1 MFSLT
6 PLLSLLASSTLLVQ
20 GLPMSDH
27 TAPISRRGSETPEVI
42 SRRGSETPEFI
53 SRRNSETTEI
63 VSRRNSD
70 IALETRDSCD
80 TADGDPIRGVNIGG
94 WLVVEPWMNW
104 ELVEGTNAPDQWT
117 FDQTNGAESK
127 LQSHWASWFNEADM
141 AQIAAWG
148 LNTVRIPIG
157 FWAFNNTGSPYISG
171 ADAYLEQAL
180 GWARKYNIQ
189 ALICMHGL
197 PGSQNGF
204 DNSGHKGNADWAEN
218 QDNLLASTAVLET
231 MAAKY
236 GTSSWSDVVWG
247 LELVNEPIVWDET
260 SARSAQSWAV
270 NTVKAMRTHI
280 TNPDLKL
287 VMHDAFMGAKAWVP
301 IAQQYNAE
309 AENFVLDVHLYQN
322 QGGDTSGMTQD
333 QHIATVC
340 NYPSTQ
346 FLPDSDQTPVLVG
359 EFSDQTNI
367 CVDAAGVVTAGS
379 SCSTDGCQCSAQLDP
394 SQWNSNLVAATRK
407 FMEAQLDIFEEYS
420 TGWFL
425 WSYTGP
431 GAWGLDNLFKAGVV
445 GPDHITQRQYPAQCS
460 SSS

>member
-1 MFSLT
+1 MFSLL
-6 PLLSLLASSTLLVQ
+6 PLLSVIATSTLLVQ
-20 GLPMSDH
+20 GLP
-27 TAPISRRGSETPEVI
+27 V
-42 SRRGSETPEFI
+42 
-53 SRRNSETTEI
+53 
-63 VSRRNSD
+63 SD
-70 IALETRDSCD
+70 ITTSTSSFENILESRDVCE
-80 TADGDPIRGVNIGG
+80 GDEDPLRGVNIGG
-94 WLVVEPWMNW
+94 WLVLEPWMNW
-104 ELVEGTNAPDQWT
+104 ELTAGTDAVDQWS
-117 FDQTNGAESK
+117 FDQTDGAAAK
-127 LQSHWASWFNEADM
+127 LQSHWASWFSEADM

-148 LNTVRIPIG
+148 LNTIRIPIG

-204 DNSGHKGNADWAEN
+204 DNSGHRGNADWAEN
-218 QDNLLASTAVLET
+218 QENLAASTSVLEM

-236 GTSSWSDVVWG
+236 GTSSYSDVVWG

-260 SARSAQSWAV
+260 SARSAQTWAV
-270 NTVKAMRTHI
+270 DTVKAMRSHI

-287 VMHDAFMGAKAWVP
+287 VMHDAFLGAKAWVP
-301 IAQQYNAE
+301 VAQYYNAE

-322 QGGDTSGMTQD
+322 QGGDTSSMNQD
-333 QHIATVC
+333 QHINTVC
-340 NYPSTQ
+340 QYPSTQ

-367 CVDAAGVVTAGS
+367 CVDASGNVTAGT
-379 SCSTDGCQCSAQLDP
+379 SCSTAGCQCSAQLDP
-394 SQWNSNLVAATRK
+394 SQWNSYLVAATRK

-420 TGWFL
+420 MGWFL

-431 GAWGLDNLFKAGVV
+431 GAWGLGNLFKAGVV
-445 GPDHITQRQYPAQCS
+445 GPNKITDRQFPAQCTS
-460 SSS
+460 S